1 MQSDRK
7 IILTLDVEEFDL
19 PAEYGITIPVEEQ
32 LSVGYKGL
40 KTLEPFLTEKD
51 NHFTLFTTAFFASN
65 FPDDIKRI
73 SKDHE
78 IASHSFYHS
87 RFEQNHLAGSR
98 EKLES
103 ITGQP
108 IYGLRMPR
116 MKSIPA
122 KMISEAGYLYD
133 SSINPTWIPGRYDNR
148 SVSRTVFM
156 DNDLTRLP
164 VSVTPFFR
172 IPLFWL
178 AFKNMPYSL
187 FLRLA
192 RQTLRRD
199 RYVSLYFH
207 PWEFTD
213 LSAYKIPGY
222 IKRGSDQRL
231 LEKFRRLI
239 KDLSNEGEF
248 VRVKDFI
255 TW

>member
-1 MQSDRK
+1 
-7 IILTLDVEEFDL
+7 
-19 PAEYGITIPVEEQ
+19 
-32 LSVGYKGL
+32 
-40 KTLEPFLTEKD
+40 
-51 NHFTLFTTAFFASN
+51 
-65 FPDDIKRI
+65 
-73 SKDHE
+73 
-78 IASHSFYHS
+78 
-87 RFEQNHLAGSR
+87 
-98 EKLES
+98 
-103 ITGQP
+103 
-108 IYGLRMPR
+108 

-199 RYVSLYFH
+199 RYISLYFH